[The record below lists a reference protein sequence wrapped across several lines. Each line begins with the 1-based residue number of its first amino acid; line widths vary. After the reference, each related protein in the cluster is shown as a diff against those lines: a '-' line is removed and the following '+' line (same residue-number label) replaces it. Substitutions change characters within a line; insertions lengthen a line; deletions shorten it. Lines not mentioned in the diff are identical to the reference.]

1 MNHRNTLNTRLLPLS
16 ILISSLIAS
25 GTTSA
30 TLPTFNN
37 VKLPIVTQV
46 TVDTKSPVDR
56 LLELLIP
63 ARTPIT
69 PELIKNARLHVN
81 ELKANN
87 ELTIKDYEDQTLNLV
102 TPDDRIR
109 ATEVLTKFKES
120 SDRTIAQ
127 LETGIAF
134 AEDPSDE
141 NRSEY
146 TKAVK
151 DIFVYAINSNT
162 HGEFTPAE
170 IESLFNAHL
179 AKNLKDLPSELRL
192 KIESIRKLEDYLTQ
206 GVITQEQRVKL
217 GINSADKQ
225 IKLNTQAE
233 AKRAQKAAEEAKDK
247 ATADELSQADK
258 TDFAEKQIIIAGNA
272 KTSAV
277 ANVTALNQEK
287 AAAITAVNAT
297 WSDITVDLEKKLQDL
312 IDNTTTTLEDKTK
325 AETAQKAIVA
335 AIEANRLAV
344 DAATQYST
352 TQSTAIAEKA
362 KYDAAKL
369 ATAAAT
375 AELDIKTN
383 NFNDAVSTV
392 VALGRVTDPTI
403 DLPAFEQVIK
413 NTETQAVI
421 ADTVAFGTQV
431 TGGTQTV
438 ADKGKIIGSTITD
451 DGKIDLAAGADASI
465 TKIVEGTMTNHGGED
480 WNTWVG
486 AKGLLVLAGTDKDN
500 LAQSIRP
507 KVFEGGKI
515 TVGEFSQ
522 TKNLESNKG
531 EVVLQRG
538 SFTKHANI
546 NGGSLVFEAGAEANG
561 IRLQDINL
569 DLVEG
574 ATADNTTLYGNS
586 TFTIKRNAKTTGTRL
601 TGNDNQMIVEDGA
614 EASDTDTSKS
624 KIIVKSGGLV
634 KNTKLTGSNGQELLL
649 ESGAKALN
657 TTLKNSTLILGNG
670 AKADGTKLKASSTFT
685 LLDGAET
692 KDTDLHSGKFTV
704 NANATANNTTVN
716 GGQFDLAGTANDTI
730 LNSGEFTITDG
741 ATANNTTVK
750 GGKFN
755 VMARARAMKLELENG
770 ITMIAGQLE
779 DATLNGG
786 SAIFDKTA
794 EISGTINSNTNNV
807 LSMYEGAKTADV
819 DLNLGGNLQLIG
831 ANAPQSAFHR
841 AAMTNPAQFAF
852 KNVTL
857 NGGTIDMS
865 STNTQLTMASLAGNG
880 NFTLASS
887 LYNQANAP
895 LNVLGDAN
903 GTFDIQIKDN
913 GVAPTNLKL
922 IDVQGANNAR
932 FTLSNGAVNL
942 GNYLHTLVSDG
953 QGGFKL
959 VADLTKLTPSTAGVL
974 AVANTL
980 PVIFN
985 AELSSIQNRLDK
997 QSTSANKSGVW
1008 VNYLNDNFKVS
1019 GTAANFD
1026 QKLSGM
1032 TFGGDKAIEIGDSV
1046 LSIGGFGSYSNSDIK
1061 SDYQSSG
1068 SVKSNSLGAYAQYLT
1083 NNGYYLN
1090 GVLKANQFKQKLNI
1104 ASQSHSANGNAN
1116 VSGLGIA
1123 VKAGKHINLDA
1134 AYISPYVALSTFTS
1148 GKNSSELS
1156 NGMKVENK
1164 GSSNTTGTLGMNAG
1178 YRFVLNNGAE
1188 IKPYALLS
1196 VDQDLKASNDVM
1208 INSEMF
1214 DNSRKG
1220 TRVNA
1225 GLGANVNVTKNLSVG
1240 SEVKVSKGKNVD
1252 TPVTINL
1259 GVAYTF

>member
-30 TLPTFNN
+30 TSSIPTKNN
-37 VKLPIVTQV
+37 ISPNGPQVSASNVTQV
-46 TVDTKSPVDR
+46 PTGSFQRIANGGSFFIGHSPAASTKSPIDV
-56 LLELLIP
+56 LIEGFVP
-63 ARTPIT
+63 AGVQIT
-69 PELIKNARLHVN
+69 PEMIEDARFEIEEVKASN
-81 ELKANN
+81 EQS
-87 ELTIKDYEDQTLNLV
+87 IKDYEDQLLNLV
-102 TPDDRIR
+102 APDEKRQ
-109 ATEVLTKFKES
+109 ATNDLAKIKDSLNKKV
-120 SDRTIAQ
+120 AN
-127 LETGIAF
+127 LETALAYAIN
-134 AEDPSDE
+134 PSDE
-141 NRSEY
+141 NKIKL
-146 TKAVK
+146 TATAK
-151 DIFVYAINSNT
+151 DVFVDKVST
-162 HGEFTPAE
+162 QDGFTTAE
-170 IESLFNAHL
+170 AELLVTAHL
-179 AKNLKDLPSELRL
+179 ANDLTGLPSELKL
-192 KIESIRKLEDYLTQ
+192 KVEALQKLDNYLKQ
-206 GVITQEQRVKL
+206 GVITQEQREKL
-217 GINSADKQ
+217 GANLNDKQ
-225 IKLNTQAE
+225 
-233 AKRAQKAAEEAKDK
+233 
-247 ATADELSQADK
+247 
-258 TDFAEKQIIIAGNA
+258 
-272 KTSAV
+272 SA
-277 ANVTALNQEK
+277 
-287 AAAITAVNAT
+287 
-297 WSDITVDLEKKLQDL
+297 
-312 IDNTTTTLEDKTK
+312 
-325 AETAQKAIVA
+325 
-335 AIEANRLAV
+335 
-344 DAATQYST
+344 
-352 TQSTAIAEKA
+352 
-362 KYDAAKL
+362 
-369 ATAAAT
+369 
-375 AELDIKTN
+375 
-383 NFNDAVSTV
+383 
-392 VALGRVTDPTI
+392 
-403 DLPAFEQVIK
+403 
-413 NTETQAVI
+413 I
-421 ADTVAFGTQV
+421 ADTVAFGKQV
-431 TGGTQTV
+431 TSSTHDV
-438 ADKGKIIGSTITD
+438 ADKSKIIASVITD
-451 DGKIDLAAGADASI
+451 NGKIDLAAGAHAFETVI
-465 TKIVEGTMTNHGGED
+465 TEGTMISRGGKD
-480 WNTWVG
+480 FNTLVG
-486 AKGLLVLAGTDKDN
+486 AKGLLELAGTDKDN
-500 LAQSIRP
+500 IATSHNAQVR
-507 KVFEGGKI
+507 EGGKV
-515 TVGEFSQ
+515 TVGEFA
-522 TKNLESNKG
+522 KINNLNSTKG
-531 EVVLQRG
+531 EIELKTG
-538 SFTKHANI
+538 ASASNTTI
-546 NGGSLVFEAGAEANG
+546 DGGTLAIKAGAKAERTTLIGAV
-561 IRLQDINL
+561 L
-569 DLVEG
+569 DLIEG
-574 ATADNTTLYGNS
+574 ATANHTIVGADSIFTLKSNATTSGAMLEADSSQFVLESGASAISS
-586 TFTIKRNAKTTGTRL
+586 TLNNGVMT
-601 TGNDNQMIVEDGA
+601 
-614 EASDTDTSKS
+614 
-624 KIIVKSGGLV
+624 VKSGASV
-634 KNTKLTGSNGQELLL
+634 KDTTLQGREGSELIL
-649 ESGAKALN
+649 ESGAKAEK
-657 TTLKNSTLILGNG
+657 TTMHSRAHAFTIQSGAEALDTRLYFAELSLANG
-670 AKADGTKLKASSTFT
+670 AKADGTLLLEGSSFT

-692 KDTDLHSGKFTV
+692 KDTHVHNGTFSIKKNAIANNTILNRGEFIV
-704 NANATANNTTVN
+704 NEGATANNTTVN

-770 ITMIAGQLE
+770 IAMIAGQLE

-807 LSMYEGAKTADV
+807 LSVYEGAKTADV

-932 FTLSNGAVNL
+932 FTLNNGAVNL

>member
-1 MNHRNTLNTRLLPLS
+1 MNHRNTLNTHLLPLS

-30 TLPTFNN
+30 TSSIPTKNN
-37 VKLPIVTQV
+37 ISPNGPQVSASNVTQV
-46 TVDTKSPVDR
+46 PTGSFQRIANGGSFFIGHSPAASTKSPIDV
-56 LLELLIP
+56 LIEGFVP
-63 ARTPIT
+63 AGVQIT
-69 PELIKNARLHVN
+69 PEMIEDARFEIEEVKASN
-81 ELKANN
+81 EQS
-87 ELTIKDYEDQTLNLV
+87 IKDYEDQLLNLV
-102 TPDDRIR
+102 APDEKRQ
-109 ATEVLTKFKES
+109 ATNDLAKIKDSLNKKV
-120 SDRTIAQ
+120 AN
-127 LETGIAF
+127 LETALAYAIN
-134 AEDPSDE
+134 PSDE
-141 NRSEY
+141 NKIKL
-146 TKAVK
+146 TATAK
-151 DIFVYAINSNT
+151 DVFVDKVST
-162 HGEFTPAE
+162 QDGFTTAE
-170 IESLFNAHL
+170 AELLVTAHL
-179 AKNLKDLPSELRL
+179 ANDLTGLPSELKL
-192 KIESIRKLEDYLTQ
+192 KVEALQKLDNYLKQ
-206 GVITQEQRVKL
+206 GVITQEQREKL
-217 GINSADKQ
+217 GANLNDKQ
-225 IKLNTQAE
+225 
-233 AKRAQKAAEEAKDK
+233 
-247 ATADELSQADK
+247 
-258 TDFAEKQIIIAGNA
+258 
-272 KTSAV
+272 SA
-277 ANVTALNQEK
+277 
-287 AAAITAVNAT
+287 
-297 WSDITVDLEKKLQDL
+297 
-312 IDNTTTTLEDKTK
+312 
-325 AETAQKAIVA
+325 
-335 AIEANRLAV
+335 
-344 DAATQYST
+344 
-352 TQSTAIAEKA
+352 
-362 KYDAAKL
+362 
-369 ATAAAT
+369 
-375 AELDIKTN
+375 
-383 NFNDAVSTV
+383 
-392 VALGRVTDPTI
+392 
-403 DLPAFEQVIK
+403 
-413 NTETQAVI
+413 I
-421 ADTVAFGTQV
+421 ADTVAFGKQV
-431 TGGTQTV
+431 TSSTHDV
-438 ADKGKIIGSTITD
+438 ADKSKIIASVITD
-451 DGKIDLAAGADASI
+451 NGKIDLAAGAHAFETVI
-465 TKIVEGTMTNHGGED
+465 TEGTMISRGGKD
-480 WNTWVG
+480 FNTLVG
-486 AKGLLVLAGTDKDN
+486 AKGLLELAGTDKDN
-500 LAQSIRP
+500 IATSHNAQVR
-507 KVFEGGKI
+507 EGGKV
-515 TVGEFSQ
+515 TVGEFA
-522 TKNLESNKG
+522 KINNLNSTKG
-531 EVVLQRG
+531 EIELKTG
-538 SFTKHANI
+538 ASASNTTI
-546 NGGSLVFEAGAEANG
+546 DGGTLAIKAGAKAERTTLIGAV
-561 IRLQDINL
+561 L
-569 DLVEG
+569 DLIEG
-574 ATADNTTLYGNS
+574 ATANHTIVGADSIFTLKSNATTSGAMLEADSSQFVLESGASAISS
-586 TFTIKRNAKTTGTRL
+586 TLNNGVMT
-601 TGNDNQMIVEDGA
+601 
-614 EASDTDTSKS
+614 
-624 KIIVKSGGLV
+624 VKSGASV
-634 KNTKLTGSNGQELLL
+634 KDTTLQGREGSELIL
-649 ESGAKALN
+649 ESGAKAEK
-657 TTLKNSTLILGNG
+657 TTMHSRAHAFTIQSGAEALDTRLYFAELSLANG
-670 AKADGTKLKASSTFT
+670 AKADGTLLLEGSSFT

-692 KDTDLHSGKFTV
+692 KDTHVHNGTFSIKKNAIANNTILNRGEFIV
-704 NANATANNTTVN
+704 NEGATANNTTVN

-770 ITMIAGQLE
+770 IAMIAGQLE

-807 LSMYEGAKTADV
+807 LSVYEGAKTADV

-932 FTLSNGAVNL
+932 FTLNNGAVNL

-1104 ASQSHSANGNAN
+1104 ASQSHSVNGNAN

>member
-30 TLPTFNN
+30 TSSIPAKNN
-37 VKLPIVTQV
+37 ISPNGPQVSASNVTQV
-46 TVDTKSPVDR
+46 PTGGFQRIANGGSFFISHDPAASTKSPIDV
-56 LLELLIP
+56 LIEGFVP
-63 ARTPIT
+63 AGVQIT
-69 PELIKNARLHVN
+69 PEMIEDARFEIEEVKASN
-81 ELKANN
+81 EQS
-87 ELTIKDYEDQTLNLV
+87 IKDYEDQLLNLV
-102 TPDDRIR
+102 APDEKRQ
-109 ATEVLTKFKES
+109 ATNDLAKIKDSLNKKV
-120 SDRTIAQ
+120 AN
-127 LETGIAF
+127 LETALAYAIN
-134 AEDPSDE
+134 PSDE
-141 NRSEY
+141 NKIKL
-146 TKAVK
+146 TATAK
-151 DIFVYAINSNT
+151 DVFVDKVST
-162 HGEFTPAE
+162 QDGFTTAE
-170 IESLFNAHL
+170 AELLVTAHL
-179 AKNLKDLPSELRL
+179 ANDLTGLPSELKL
-192 KIESIRKLEDYLTQ
+192 KVEALQKLDNYLKQ
-206 GVITQEQRVKL
+206 GVITQEQREKL
-217 GINSADKQ
+217 GANLNDKQ
-225 IKLNTQAE
+225 
-233 AKRAQKAAEEAKDK
+233 
-247 ATADELSQADK
+247 
-258 TDFAEKQIIIAGNA
+258 
-272 KTSAV
+272 SA
-277 ANVTALNQEK
+277 
-287 AAAITAVNAT
+287 
-297 WSDITVDLEKKLQDL
+297 
-312 IDNTTTTLEDKTK
+312 
-325 AETAQKAIVA
+325 
-335 AIEANRLAV
+335 
-344 DAATQYST
+344 
-352 TQSTAIAEKA
+352 
-362 KYDAAKL
+362 
-369 ATAAAT
+369 
-375 AELDIKTN
+375 
-383 NFNDAVSTV
+383 
-392 VALGRVTDPTI
+392 
-403 DLPAFEQVIK
+403 
-413 NTETQAVI
+413 I
-421 ADTVAFGTQV
+421 ADTVAFGKQV
-431 TGGTQTV
+431 TSSTHDV
-438 ADKGKIIGSTITD
+438 ADKSKIIAGVITD
-451 DGKIDLAAGADASI
+451 NGKIDLAAGAHAFETVI
-465 TKIVEGTMTNHGGED
+465 TEGTMISRGGKD
-480 WNTWVG
+480 FNTLVG
-486 AKGLLVLAGTDKDN
+486 AKGLLELAGTDKDN
-500 LAQSIRP
+500 IATSHNAQVR
-507 KVFEGGKI
+507 EGGKV
-515 TVGEFSQ
+515 TVGEFA
-522 TKNLESNKG
+522 KINNLNSTKG
-531 EVVLQRG
+531 EIELKTG
-538 SFTKHANI
+538 ASASNTTI
-546 NGGSLVFEAGAEANG
+546 DGGTLAIKAGAKAERTTLIGAV
-561 IRLQDINL
+561 L
-569 DLVEG
+569 DLIEG
-574 ATADNTTLYGNS
+574 ATANHTIVGAGSIFTLKNNATTSGAMLEADSSQFVLESGASAISS
-586 TFTIKRNAKTTGTRL
+586 TLNNGVMT
-601 TGNDNQMIVEDGA
+601 
-614 EASDTDTSKS
+614 
-624 KIIVKSGGLV
+624 VKSGASV
-634 KNTKLTGSNGQELLL
+634 KDTTLQGREGSELIL
-649 ESGAKALN
+649 ESGAKAEK
-657 TTLKNSTLILGNG
+657 TTMHSRAHAFTIQSGAEALDTRLYFAELSLANG
-670 AKADGTKLKASSTFT
+670 AKADGTLLLEGSSFT

-692 KDTDLHSGKFTV
+692 KDTHVHNSTFSIKKNAIANNTILNRGEFIV
-704 NANATANNTTVN
+704 NEGATANNTTVN

-770 ITMIAGQLE
+770 IAMIAGQLE

-807 LSMYEGAKTADV
+807 LSVYEGAKTADV

-932 FTLSNGAVNL
+932 FTLNNGAVNL

>member
-1 MNHRNTLNTRLLPLS
+1 MNHRNTLNTHLLPLS

-30 TLPTFNN
+30 TSSIPTKNN
-37 VKLPIVTQV
+37 ISPNGPQVSASNVTQV
-46 TVDTKSPVDR
+46 PTGSFQRIANGGSFFIGHSPAASTKSPIDV
-56 LLELLIP
+56 LIEGFVP
-63 ARTPIT
+63 AGVQIT
-69 PELIKNARLHVN
+69 PEMIEDARFEIEEVKASN
-81 ELKANN
+81 EQS
-87 ELTIKDYEDQTLNLV
+87 IKDYEDQLLNLV
-102 TPDDRIR
+102 APDEKRQ
-109 ATEVLTKFKES
+109 ATNDLAKIKDSLNKKV
-120 SDRTIAQ
+120 AN
-127 LETGIAF
+127 LETALAYAIN
-134 AEDPSDE
+134 PSDE
-141 NRSEY
+141 NKIKL
-146 TKAVK
+146 TATAK
-151 DIFVYAINSNT
+151 DVFVDKVST
-162 HGEFTPAE
+162 QDGFTTAE
-170 IESLFNAHL
+170 AELLVTAHL
-179 AKNLKDLPSELRL
+179 ANDLTGLPSELKL
-192 KIESIRKLEDYLTQ
+192 KVEALQKLDNYLKQ
-206 GVITQEQRVKL
+206 GVITQEQREKL
-217 GINSADKQ
+217 GANLNDKQ
-225 IKLNTQAE
+225 
-233 AKRAQKAAEEAKDK
+233 
-247 ATADELSQADK
+247 
-258 TDFAEKQIIIAGNA
+258 
-272 KTSAV
+272 SA
-277 ANVTALNQEK
+277 
-287 AAAITAVNAT
+287 
-297 WSDITVDLEKKLQDL
+297 
-312 IDNTTTTLEDKTK
+312 
-325 AETAQKAIVA
+325 
-335 AIEANRLAV
+335 
-344 DAATQYST
+344 
-352 TQSTAIAEKA
+352 
-362 KYDAAKL
+362 
-369 ATAAAT
+369 
-375 AELDIKTN
+375 
-383 NFNDAVSTV
+383 
-392 VALGRVTDPTI
+392 
-403 DLPAFEQVIK
+403 
-413 NTETQAVI
+413 I
-421 ADTVAFGTQV
+421 ADTVAFGKQV
-431 TGGTQTV
+431 TSSTHDV
-438 ADKGKIIGSTITD
+438 ADKSKIIASVITD
-451 DGKIDLAAGADASI
+451 NGKIDLAAGAHAFETVI
-465 TKIVEGTMTNHGGED
+465 TEGTMISRGGKD
-480 WNTWVG
+480 FNTLVG
-486 AKGLLVLAGTDKDN
+486 AKGLLELAGTDKDN
-500 LAQSIRP
+500 IATSHNAQVR
-507 KVFEGGKI
+507 EGGKV
-515 TVGEFSQ
+515 TVGEFA
-522 TKNLESNKG
+522 KINNLNSTKG
-531 EVVLQRG
+531 EIELKTG
-538 SFTKHANI
+538 ASASNTTI
-546 NGGSLVFEAGAEANG
+546 DGGTLAIKAGAKAERTTLIGAV
-561 IRLQDINL
+561 L
-569 DLVEG
+569 DLIEG
-574 ATADNTTLYGNS
+574 ATANHTIVGADSIFTLKSNATTSGAMLEADSSQFVLESGASAISS
-586 TFTIKRNAKTTGTRL
+586 TLNNGVMT
-601 TGNDNQMIVEDGA
+601 
-614 EASDTDTSKS
+614 
-624 KIIVKSGGLV
+624 VKSGASV
-634 KNTKLTGSNGQELLL
+634 KDTTLQGREGSELIL
-649 ESGAKALN
+649 ESGAKAEK
-657 TTLKNSTLILGNG
+657 TTMHSRAHAFTIQSGAEALDTRLYFAELSLANG
-670 AKADGTKLKASSTFT
+670 AKADGTLLLEGSSFT

-692 KDTDLHSGKFTV
+692 KDTHVHNGTFSIKKNAIANNTILNRGEFIV
-704 NANATANNTTVN
+704 NEGATANNTTVN

-770 ITMIAGQLE
+770 IAMIAGQLE

-807 LSMYEGAKTADV
+807 LSVYEGAKTADV

-922 IDVQGANNAR
+922 IDVQGANNTR
-932 FTLSNGAVNL
+932 FTLNNGAVNL

-1104 ASQSHSANGNAN
+1104 ASQSHSVNGNAN

>member
-30 TLPTFNN
+30 TSSIPTKNN
-37 VKLPIVTQV
+37 ISPNGPQVSASNVTQV
-46 TVDTKSPVDR
+46 PTGSFQRIANGGSFFIGHSPAASTKSPIDV
-56 LLELLIP
+56 LIEGFVP
-63 ARTPIT
+63 AGVQIT
-69 PELIKNARLHVN
+69 PEMIEDARFEIEEVKASN
-81 ELKANN
+81 EQS
-87 ELTIKDYEDQTLNLV
+87 IKDYEDQLLNLV
-102 TPDDRIR
+102 APDEKRQ
-109 ATEVLTKFKES
+109 ATNDLAKIKDSLNKKV
-120 SDRTIAQ
+120 AN
-127 LETGIAF
+127 LETALAYAIN
-134 AEDPSDE
+134 PSDE
-141 NRSEY
+141 NKIKL
-146 TKAVK
+146 TATAK
-151 DIFVYAINSNT
+151 DVFVDKVST
-162 HGEFTPAE
+162 QDGFTTAE
-170 IESLFNAHL
+170 AELLVTAHL
-179 AKNLKDLPSELRL
+179 ANDLTGLPSELKL
-192 KIESIRKLEDYLTQ
+192 KVEALQKLDNYLKQ
-206 GVITQEQRVKL
+206 GVITQEQREKL
-217 GINSADKQ
+217 GANLNDKQ
-225 IKLNTQAE
+225 
-233 AKRAQKAAEEAKDK
+233 
-247 ATADELSQADK
+247 
-258 TDFAEKQIIIAGNA
+258 
-272 KTSAV
+272 SA
-277 ANVTALNQEK
+277 
-287 AAAITAVNAT
+287 
-297 WSDITVDLEKKLQDL
+297 
-312 IDNTTTTLEDKTK
+312 
-325 AETAQKAIVA
+325 
-335 AIEANRLAV
+335 
-344 DAATQYST
+344 
-352 TQSTAIAEKA
+352 
-362 KYDAAKL
+362 
-369 ATAAAT
+369 
-375 AELDIKTN
+375 
-383 NFNDAVSTV
+383 
-392 VALGRVTDPTI
+392 
-403 DLPAFEQVIK
+403 
-413 NTETQAVI
+413 I
-421 ADTVAFGTQV
+421 ADTVAFGKQV
-431 TGGTQTV
+431 TSSTHDV
-438 ADKGKIIGSTITD
+438 ADKSKIIAGVITD
-451 DGKIDLAAGADASI
+451 NGKIDLAAGAHAFETVI
-465 TKIVEGTMTNHGGED
+465 TEGTMISRGGKD
-480 WNTWVG
+480 FNTLVG
-486 AKGLLVLAGTDKDN
+486 AKGLLELAGTDKDN
-500 LAQSIRP
+500 IATSHNAQVR
-507 KVFEGGKI
+507 EGGKV
-515 TVGEFSQ
+515 TVGEFA
-522 TKNLESNKG
+522 KINNLNSTKG
-531 EVVLQRG
+531 EIELKTG
-538 SFTKHANI
+538 ASASNTTI
-546 NGGSLVFEAGAEANG
+546 DGGTLAIKAGAKAERTTLIGAV
-561 IRLQDINL
+561 L
-569 DLVEG
+569 DLIEG
-574 ATADNTTLYGNS
+574 ATANHTIVGAGSIFTLKNNATTSGAMLEADSSQFVLESGASAISS
-586 TFTIKRNAKTTGTRL
+586 TLNNGVMT
-601 TGNDNQMIVEDGA
+601 
-614 EASDTDTSKS
+614 
-624 KIIVKSGGLV
+624 VKSGASV
-634 KNTKLTGSNGQELLL
+634 KDTTLQGREGSELIL
-649 ESGAKALN
+649 ESGAKAEK
-657 TTLKNSTLILGNG
+657 TTMHSRAHAFTIQSGAEALDTRLYFAELSLANG
-670 AKADGTKLKASSTFT
+670 AKADGTLLLEGSSFT

-692 KDTDLHSGKFTV
+692 KDTHVHNSTFSIKKNAIANNTILNRGEFIV
-704 NANATANNTTVN
+704 NEGATANNTTVN

-770 ITMIAGQLE
+770 IAMIAGQLE

-807 LSMYEGAKTADV
+807 LSVYEGAKTADV

-932 FTLSNGAVNL
+932 FTLNNGAVNL

>member
-30 TLPTFNN
+30 TSSIPTKNN
-37 VKLPIVTQV
+37 ISPNGPQVSASNVTQV
-46 TVDTKSPVDR
+46 PTGSFQRIANGGSFFIGHSPAASTKSSADVSMKD
-56 LLELLIP
+56 IFP
-63 ARTPIT
+63 AGVPIT
-69 PELIKNARLHVN
+69 PEMIEEAKLQIKEVKASN
-81 ELKANN
+81 EQ
-87 ELTIKDYEDQTLNLV
+87 TIKDYEDQISKSAPDEKAQVTKKLAKIKDSNNKEMAKLEATLAYAV
-102 TPDDRIR
+102 
-109 ATEVLTKFKES
+109 
-120 SDRTIAQ
+120 
-127 LETGIAF
+127 
-134 AEDPSDE
+134 DPSTE
-141 NRSEY
+141 NKNKL
-146 TKAVK
+146 TAAKK
-151 DIFVYAINSNT
+151 DVFISKINPN
-162 HGEFTPAE
+162 GEFTTIEAE
-170 IESLFNAHL
+170 LLVTAHL
-179 AKNLKDLPSELRL
+179 ANDLTGLPSELKL
-192 KIESIRKLEDYLTQ
+192 KVEALQKLDNYLKQ
-206 GVITQEQRVKL
+206 GVITQEQREKL
-217 GINSADKQ
+217 GANLNDKQ
-225 IKLNTQAE
+225 
-233 AKRAQKAAEEAKDK
+233 
-247 ATADELSQADK
+247 
-258 TDFAEKQIIIAGNA
+258 
-272 KTSAV
+272 SA
-277 ANVTALNQEK
+277 
-287 AAAITAVNAT
+287 
-297 WSDITVDLEKKLQDL
+297 
-312 IDNTTTTLEDKTK
+312 
-325 AETAQKAIVA
+325 
-335 AIEANRLAV
+335 
-344 DAATQYST
+344 
-352 TQSTAIAEKA
+352 
-362 KYDAAKL
+362 
-369 ATAAAT
+369 
-375 AELDIKTN
+375 
-383 NFNDAVSTV
+383 
-392 VALGRVTDPTI
+392 
-403 DLPAFEQVIK
+403 
-413 NTETQAVI
+413 I
-421 ADTVAFGTQV
+421 ADTVAFGKQV
-431 TGGTQTV
+431 TSSTHDV
-438 ADKGKIIGSTITD
+438 ADKSKIIAGVITD
-451 DGKIDLAAGADASI
+451 NGKIDLAAGAHAFETVI
-465 TKIVEGTMTNHGGED
+465 TEGTMISRGGKD
-480 WNTWVG
+480 FNTLVG
-486 AKGLLVLAGTDKDN
+486 AKGLLELAGTDKDN
-500 LAQSIRP
+500 IATSHNAQVR
-507 KVFEGGKI
+507 EGGKV
-515 TVGEFSQ
+515 TVGEFA
-522 TKNLESNKG
+522 KINNLNSTKG
-531 EVVLQRG
+531 EIELKTG
-538 SFTKHANI
+538 ASASNTTI
-546 NGGSLVFEAGAEANG
+546 DGGTLAIKAGAKAERTTLIGAV
-561 IRLQDINL
+561 L
-569 DLVEG
+569 DLIEG
-574 ATADNTTLYGNS
+574 ATANHTIVGAGSIFTLKNNATTSGAMLEADSSQFVLESGASAISS
-586 TFTIKRNAKTTGTRL
+586 TLNNGVMT
-601 TGNDNQMIVEDGA
+601 
-614 EASDTDTSKS
+614 
-624 KIIVKSGGLV
+624 VKSGASV
-634 KNTKLTGSNGQELLL
+634 KDTTLQGSEGSELIL
-649 ESGAKALN
+649 ESGAKAEK
-657 TTLKNSTLILGNG
+657 TTMHGRVNAFTIQSGAEALDTRLYFAELSLANG
-670 AKADGTKLKASSTFT
+670 AKADGTLLLEGSSFT

-692 KDTDLHSGKFTV
+692 KDTHVHNGTFFIKKNAIANNTILNRGEFIVNEGATANNTTVKGGKFYV
-704 NANATANNTTVN
+704 AKGAATNNTTVN

-750 GGKFN
+750 GGKFS
-755 VMARARAMKLELENG
+755 VMDRARAMKLELENG
-770 ITMIAGQLE
+770 IAMIAGQLE

-786 SAIFDKTA
+786 SAIFEKTA
-794 EISGTINSNTNNV
+794 KISGTIDSKANSV
-807 LSMYEGAKTADV
+807 ISVYEGAKTADA

-831 ANAPQSAFHR
+831 ANAPQPAFHR

-913 GVAPTNLKL
+913 GVAATNLKL

-932 FTLSNGAVNL
+932 FTLNNGAVNL

-1196 VDQDLKASNDVM
+1196 VDQDLKANNDVM

>member
-30 TLPTFNN
+30 TSSIPTKNN
-37 VKLPIVTQV
+37 ISPNGPQVSASNVTQV
-46 TVDTKSPVDR
+46 PTGSFQRIANGGSFFIGHSPAASTKSPIDV
-56 LLELLIP
+56 LIEGFVP
-63 ARTPIT
+63 AGVQIT
-69 PELIKNARLHVN
+69 PEMIEDARFEIEEVKASN
-81 ELKANN
+81 EQS
-87 ELTIKDYEDQTLNLV
+87 IKDYEDQLLNLV
-102 TPDDRIR
+102 APDEKRQ
-109 ATEVLTKFKES
+109 ATNDLAKIKDSFNKKV
-120 SDRTIAQ
+120 AN
-127 LETGIAF
+127 LETALAYAIN
-134 AEDPSDE
+134 PSDE
-141 NRSEY
+141 NKIKL
-146 TKAVK
+146 TATAK
-151 DIFVYAINSNT
+151 DVFVDKVST
-162 HGEFTPAE
+162 QDGFTTAE
-170 IESLFNAHL
+170 AELLVTAHL
-179 AKNLKDLPSELRL
+179 ANDLTGLPSELKL
-192 KIESIRKLEDYLTQ
+192 KVEALQKLDNYLKQ
-206 GVITQEQRVKL
+206 GVITQEQREKL
-217 GINSADKQ
+217 GANLNDKQ
-225 IKLNTQAE
+225 
-233 AKRAQKAAEEAKDK
+233 
-247 ATADELSQADK
+247 
-258 TDFAEKQIIIAGNA
+258 
-272 KTSAV
+272 SA
-277 ANVTALNQEK
+277 
-287 AAAITAVNAT
+287 
-297 WSDITVDLEKKLQDL
+297 
-312 IDNTTTTLEDKTK
+312 
-325 AETAQKAIVA
+325 
-335 AIEANRLAV
+335 
-344 DAATQYST
+344 
-352 TQSTAIAEKA
+352 
-362 KYDAAKL
+362 
-369 ATAAAT
+369 
-375 AELDIKTN
+375 
-383 NFNDAVSTV
+383 
-392 VALGRVTDPTI
+392 
-403 DLPAFEQVIK
+403 
-413 NTETQAVI
+413 I
-421 ADTVAFGTQV
+421 ADTVAFGKQV
-431 TGGTQTV
+431 TSSTHDV
-438 ADKGKIIGSTITD
+438 ADKSKIIAGVITD
-451 DGKIDLAAGADASI
+451 NGKIDLAAGAHAFETVI
-465 TKIVEGTMTNHGGED
+465 TEGTMISRGGKD
-480 WNTWVG
+480 FNTLVG
-486 AKGLLVLAGTDKDN
+486 AKGLLELAGTDKDN
-500 LAQSIRP
+500 IATSHNAQVR
-507 KVFEGGKI
+507 EGGKV
-515 TVGEFSQ
+515 TVGEFA
-522 TKNLESNKG
+522 KINNLNSTKG
-531 EVVLQRG
+531 EIELKTG
-538 SFTKHANI
+538 ANASNTTI
-546 NGGSLVFEAGAEANG
+546 DGGTLAIKAGAKAERTTLIGAV
-561 IRLQDINL
+561 L
-569 DLVEG
+569 DLIEG
-574 ATADNTTLYGNS
+574 ATANHTIVGAGSIFTLKNNATTSGAMLEADSSQFVLESGASAISS
-586 TFTIKRNAKTTGTRL
+586 TLNNGVMT
-601 TGNDNQMIVEDGA
+601 
-614 EASDTDTSKS
+614 
-624 KIIVKSGGLV
+624 VKSGASV
-634 KNTKLTGSNGQELLL
+634 KDTTLQGREGSELIL
-649 ESGAKALN
+649 ESGAKAEK
-657 TTLKNSTLILGNG
+657 TTMHSRAHAFTIQSGAEALDTRLYFAELSLANG
-670 AKADGTKLKASSTFT
+670 AKADGTLLLEGSSFT

-692 KDTDLHSGKFTV
+692 KDTHVHNGTFSIKKNAIANNTILNRGEFIV
-704 NANATANNTTVN
+704 NEGATANNTTVN

-770 ITMIAGQLE
+770 IAMIAGQLE

-807 LSMYEGAKTADV
+807 LSVYEGAKTADV

-1164 GSSNTTGTLGMNAG
+1164 GSSNTTGTLGMNTG